1 MLLTMILFQPALLKT
16 SMSIG
21 KAITKFCCLQ
31 CHETLLE
38 VPMWKET
45 TRTHSSDDQTL
56 CIVIRQ
62 DKLWLNE
69 IMVWILLAKDWNM
82 YKHQRAS
89 PLPQILKCAFG
100 YSSQAYN
107 QCSALGSKTIKRL
120 AIKFSIHLI
129 MGHFLNFTL

>member
-1 MLLTMILFQPALLKT
+1 MILFHLALLKT

-56 CIVIRQ
+56 CIVISQ
-62 DKLWLNE
+62 DKLWFKG
-69 IMVWILLAKDWNM
+69 IMVWNLLEKDWNM
-82 YKHQRAS
+82 YKHGSSKSQCCTPDDVSLVIQVKHITSAQ
-89 PLPQILKCAFG
+89 PQKWVAWF
-100 YSSQAYN
+100 
-107 QCSALGSKTIKRL
+107 KRL
-120 AIKFSIHLI
+120 AIKFSIHII
-129 MGHFLNFTL
+129 MGHFLNFTV